1 MGKKNL
7 MILRNHGTLTVGH
20 TCADAFMRIYYL
32 ERACTIQVRA
42 LAGGAKLN
50 PTMEGVAE
58 KTAGQG
64 RGGFGGPMGGLAW
77 PGLLRLLD
85 RKDTSYRN

>member
-1 MGKKNL
+1 
-7 MILRNHGTLTVGH
+7 
-20 TCADAFMRIYYL
+20 
-32 ERACTIQVRA
+32 VRA
-42 LAGGAKLN
+42 LSGGSKLN
-50 PTMEGVAE
+50 PTMDGVAE

-64 RGGFGGPMGGLAW
+64 RGGFGGSMGSMAW

>member
-1 MGKKNL
+1 M
-7 MILRNHGTLTVGH
+7 
-20 TCADAFMRIYYL
+20 D
-32 ERACTIQVRA
+32 
-42 LAGGAKLN
+42 
-50 PTMEGVAE
+50 GVTD

-64 RGGFGGPMGGLAW
+64 RNGFDGPIGGLAW